1 MNNRGFIVNLLF
13 GLGLLCFIWFLYLM
27 FFCNIKGDNHILFL
41 ITCVGAL
48 LFPICVIY
56 KNGIETVEIKKSI
69 IIAVCSLLVNIILIF
84 FTSHK
89 GTDFIDKLFLTLT
102 SEPYRWLYL
111 IMLVIAC
118 ICVVAKNRIG
128 VWLTAILLGIIAP
141 AIIAAVLYV
150 ILFVIAIIFV
160 LLFGSK
166 GSSSSLSS
174 SSKNL
179 SSSTSNNTS
188 PQKSNE
194 PAQTKGIDNRRYA
207 SLIIEYARDE
217 DAARNAIGF
226 YKAIETLPLDF
237 TYDQISRYLQK
248 KYMLSYNPVIVKTSV
263 NHYANKDSVDPMAYN
278 I

>member
-1 MNNRGFIVNLLF
+1 MKKNSWIVNGLS

-27 FFCNIKGDNHILFL
+27 FFGSIKDDNIILFL
-41 ITCVGAL
+41 ITCVGVL
-48 LFPICVIY
+48 LFPISVLY
-56 KNGIETVEIKKSI
+56 KNGIETVEIKKGV

-111 IMLVIAC
+111 IMLVIAGV
-118 ICVVAKNRIG
+118 CVIAKNKIG

-150 ILFVIAIIFV
+150 ILLVIAIIFV

-174 SSKNL
+174 SANNL
-179 SSSTSNNTS
+179 SSDPPDSSNSSPSNGADNTS
-188 PQKSNE
+188 YYTFFIVWNDGVHAPYSCYERYPRDVSASKVASDLKKKFGAR
-194 PAQTKGIDNRRYA
+194 AQLIDFHINDP
-207 SLIIEYARDE
+207 S
-217 DAARNAIGF
+217 
-226 YKAIETLPLDF
+226 
-237 TYDQISRYLQK
+237 
-248 KYMLSYNPVIVKTSV
+248 
-263 NHYANKDSVDPMAYN
+263 HDSVLNYM
-278 I
+278 